1 MFINRAN
8 YRLAYLTLNSSE
20 KAINELFKIIN
31 SDISELKEG
40 NNYYFSEERRK
51 VYNKKLKKLK
61 AQFFY

>member
-1 MFINRAN
+1 MCINRAN

-51 VYNKKLKKLK
+51 VYNKKLKKLNRK
-61 AQFFY
+61 R

>member
-51 VYNKKLKKLK
+51 VYNKKLKKLNRK
-61 AQFFY
+61 R

>member
-1 MFINRAN
+1 MCINRAN

-31 SDISELKEG
+31 SDISVLKEG

-51 VYNKKLKKLK
+51 VYNKKLKKLNRK
-61 AQFFY
+61 R

>member
-1 MFINRAN
+1 MCINRAN
-8 YRLAYLTLNSSE
+8 YRLAYLTLKSSE

-51 VYNKKLKKLK
+51 VYNKKLKKLNRK
-61 AQFFY
+61 R